1 MESLFRKLLNAG
13 LGIASKTTRFADDVI
28 NDLIAKGKLSEDE
41 GKKIIND
48 FEREGEEQRKV
59 FEKEMNEY
67 IEKAM
72 QKMDI
77 PSRDEYNRLNDRIS
91 VLENSQPGNMQ
102 VHDLPQ

>member
-41 GKKIIND
+41 GKKIIDD

-59 FEKEMNEY
+59 FENEMNDY

-77 PSRDEYNRLNDRIS
+77 PSREEYNRLNERIS
-91 VLENSQPGNMQ
+91 VLERSQPGNMQ

>member
-1 MESLFRKLLNAG
+1 MESIFRKLLNAG

-48 FEREGEEQRKV
+48 FEREGEEQRQV
-59 FEKEMNEY
+59 FEQEMNTY

-72 QKMDI
+72 QRMDI
-77 PSRDEYNRLNDRIS
+77 PSRDEIKRLEERIA
-91 VLENSQPGNMQ
+91 VLERSQPGNIH
-102 VHDLPQ
+102 VHDLPE